1 MKVYYNMIR
10 DKYGNMNVLVTFGK
24 LVLGET
30 IGWGH
35 DETEPNAIRLWTVL
49 SIQEGYRL

>member
-1 MKVYYNMIR
+1 MKVCYNRIC

-30 IGWGH
+30 IGWGY
-35 DETEPNAIRLWTVL
+35 DDSEPNSIRLWTVL
-49 SIQEGYRL
+49 STQEGYQL